1 MFRSDA
7 LYNEMN
13 YMIENLSPHLIQS
26 LINATQQLIQQHDSE
41 VHIQLLTICNCVL
54 HIIESILS
62 QEELPDFYEEN
73 LKIISDCC
81 NIILQTDFPQ
91 FNLEIHQLYL
101 CKARGKVVRLVHL
114 YQSKFAEYFKDY

>member
-1 MFRSDA
+1 M
-7 LYNEMN
+7 
-13 YMIENLSPHLIQS
+13 
-26 LINATQQLIQQHDSE
+26 
-41 VHIQLLTICNCVL
+41 HIQLLTICNCVL

-81 NIILQTDFPQ
+81 TIILQTDFPQ

-114 YQSKFAEYFKDY
+114 YQSKFAEYFKDYQNLFFQNIW